1 MFYCSSLLKIPEHA
15 INRWGND
22 LFETDIN
29 VTINNFDSII
39 SFALNNISVYNVFL
53 IDLNSFNT
61 SVFAQN

>member
-1 MFYCSSLLKIPEHA
+1 MFYCSSLLKIPEYA
-15 INRWGND
+15 INGWGND

-39 SFALNNISVYNVFL
+39 SFALNNISVYNVFV

-61 SVFAQN
+61 SVFAQK